1 MIRQKGGNLMK
12 KHKLR
17 WAAIVLSVVL
27 CFFVVSPF
35 FIQGTSAYLFGSSH
49 ICRAYFYGE
58 KSESS
63 EPESSEPESSEPESS
78 EPESS
83 VPENSDPERS
93 ENTRTG
99 DRTNTLPLAA
109 IMVISMMAMAALL
122 TAAGRSKKHTN
133 SDDA

>member
-1 MIRQKGGNLMK
+1 MK

-17 WAAIVLSVVL
+17 LAAIVLSVVL

-63 EPESSEPESSEPESS
+63 VPESS

>member
-1 MIRQKGGNLMK
+1 MK
-12 KHKLR
+12 KRKLR

-35 FIQGTSAYLFGSSH
+35 FIQGTYAYLFGSSH

-58 KSESS
+58 KS
-63 EPESSEPESSEPESS
+63 ESSEPESSEPESS

>member
-1 MIRQKGGNLMK
+1 MK
-12 KHKLR
+12 KRKLR

-35 FIQGTSAYLFGSSH
+35 FIQGTYAYLFGSSH

-58 KSESS
+58 KSESSEPESS